1 MQCSLARRFTSLV
14 LAAGFLIILT
24 ACGATSGAA
33 TLNRQE
39 QTVEGVTI
47 ALQTAAAP
55 RMNDAQQLVVTLTDS
70 QGMPLEGADVYL
82 DLDMPA
88 MSMGT
93 NRPILSPGA
102 DGTYRG
108 QTAFTMSGEWTV
120 TVVVDINGQERR
132 ATFTVAV
139 QER

>member
-1 MQCSLARRFTSLV
+1 MRLSLARHFTCLL
-14 LAAGFLIILT
+14 LATGFLIILA

-33 TLNRQE
+33 AQNRQE
-39 QTVEGVTI
+39 QTVDGVTV

-55 RMNDAQQLVVTLTDS
+55 RMNDAQELVVTLTDA

-93 NRPILSPGA
+93 NRPILSPGV

-120 TVVVDINGQERR
+120 TVVVDTNGQERR